1 MYIILVCNDV
11 AEFDE
16 VAKPHPGAVL
26 MRLQENTPAVHSFTC
41 TAKKTADAASRF
53 LTAHGYNV
61 LVLQD
66 EPEWD
71 DVK

>member
-1 MYIILVCNDV
+1 ML
-11 AEFDE
+11 
-16 VAKPHPGAVL
+16 
-26 MRLQENTPAVHSFTC
+26 
-41 TAKKTADAASRF
+41 KKTADAASRF